1 MPHGTAFILA
11 MTNPNHSVPPPHQN
25 LWPACQI
32 QARQLQKLPQE
43 VTMSRLIALFA
54 LGFSACATP
63 AEPAFVFTA
72 QATPPHADQ
81 VHCDT
86 SATFAAVVA
95 RHHVKPDETRDL
107 GEDVSKATDLM
118 SRHPGLLA
126 DILAVSRC
134 DTATPTPFDSILEQL
149 SLSYAAV
156 LAASATPTVDAGRSL
171 WLLGEQLRAGSL
183 MHSLTGANIQEEA
196 LRRVLGPALAALP
209 ADARAAAIADLRTPP
224 SAAALAD
231 DEQAL
236 VTQLPLPL
244 PGGRGLTN
252 GSWFDELRCRAKLPD
267 LLGDLRGLDAL
278 PPAERAAAWAA
289 QHEDHAACAPYD
301 EPIGR
306 ALERDLALMR
316 ALEEV

>member
-1 MPHGTAFILA
+1 MF
-11 MTNPNHSVPPPHQN
+11 
-25 LWPACQI
+25 
-32 QARQLQKLPQE
+32 
-43 VTMSRLIALFA
+43 RLLSLFT

-63 AEPAFVFTA
+63 TEPEFVFTA
-72 QATPPHADQ
+72 QAIPHHADQ
-81 VHCDT
+81 VHCDSST
-86 SATFAAVVA
+86 TFAAVVA
-95 RHHVKPDETRDL
+95 RHHVKPEETRDI

-118 SRHPGLLA
+118 SRHPGLLG

-134 DTATPTPFDSILEQL
+134 DTATPTPFGSMLEQV

-156 LAASATPTVDAGRSL
+156 LAASTTPTVDAGRSL

-183 MHSLTGANIQEEA
+183 MHSLTGANIQEQA

-209 ADARAAAIADLRTPP
+209 ADARAAVIADLRTPP

-236 VTQLPLPL
+236 VTQLPVPL

-252 GSWFDELRCRAKLPD
+252 GTWFDELHCRAKLPE

-278 PPAERAAAWAA
+278 PPTERAAAWAA
-289 QHEDHAACAPYD
+289 QHEAHAACAPYD
-301 EPIGR
+301 EPIKR
-306 ALERDLALMR
+306 ALQQDLALMQ